1 MKNNLTRS
9 IAVIALVLFGSAC
22 GSRESEETA
31 TTPAAE
37 GTATTAAPTQ
47 TAAPA
52 ADYDLQFIDTIMQH
66 HEMAVQM
73 GQMAAAEASDAKLKE
88 FGRKVAEDQT
98 KDIERLRSWRE
109 QWYGH
114 APKAVNTQLAGGESL
129 NMKMSHSDS
138 ASGHE
143 LDMRLIDMMIPHHQ
157 GAIAMAQE
165 AVARAQHPELKQL
178 AQKTIDKQQKEVADL
193 EAWKKSMAMPSSSAS
208 AGLPSIDSLNVLA
221 VGVQRVDP
229 KKVCMVNERYMA
241 DDQIPVNV
249 GGKTYYGC
257 CAMCKTALAQD
268 ASKRAAID
276 PVSKRKVDKAVAVI
290 GADKKGRVYY
300 FENEENLRAFTP
312 PA

>member
-1 MKNNLTRS
+1 MMNNTTKS
-9 IAVIALVLFGSAC
+9 IALIALVLLGFAC
-22 GSRESEETA
+22 GPRESET
-31 TTPAAE
+31 
-37 GTATTAAPTQ
+37 TATTAAD
-47 TAAPA
+47 TAATTAAPAQTTTPA

-88 FGRKVAEDQT
+88 FGRKVAEDQA

-129 NMKMSHSDS
+129 NMKMSHSDA

-143 LDMRLIDMMIPHHQ
+143 LDMRFIDMMIPHHQ
-157 GAIAMAQE
+157 GAIAMSRE
-165 AVARAQHPELKQL
+165 ALTRAQRPELKQL
-178 AQKTIDKQQKEVADL
+178 AQETIAKQEKEIADL
-193 EAWKKSMAMPSSSAS
+193 QAWKKSMGMPSASAS
-208 AGLPSIDSLNVLA
+208 AGLPSIDPLNVLA
-221 VGVQRVDP
+221 TEVQRVEP

-268 ASKRAAID
+268 ASKRTAID
-276 PVSKRKVDKAVAVI
+276 PVSKRPVDKAVAVI
-290 GADKKGRVYY
+290 GADKRGRVYY
-300 FENEENLRAFTP
+300 FENEANLRAFTP

>member
-1 MKNNLTRS
+1 MLVALLVF
-9 IAVIALVLFGSAC
+9 AVAC
-22 GSRESEETA
+22 GGRERQAEQATETASAATSTIAA
-31 TTPAAE
+31 TTPPPAAE
-37 GTATTAAPTQ
+37 
-47 TAAPA
+47 
-52 ADYDLQFIDTIMQH
+52 YDLQFIDTFMQH

-73 GQMAAAEASDAKLKE
+73 GQMAVAEASDPKLKE
-88 FGRKVAEDQT
+88 FGRKVAEDQA
-98 KDIERLRSWRE
+98 KDIGRLRSWRE

-114 APKAVNTQLAGGESL
+114 APKAVNTHLAGGESL
-129 NMKMSHSDS
+129 NMKMSHGESP
-138 ASGHE
+138 SGHE

-165 AVARAQHPELKQL
+165 AVARAQHPELKRL
-178 AQKTIDKQQKEVADL
+178 AQETIDKQQKEVADL

-208 AGLPSIDSLNVLA
+208 AGVLSTDPLNVLA

-268 ASKRAAID
+268 ASKRTAID
-276 PVSKRKVDKAVAVI
+276 PVSKRPVDKAVAVI

-300 FENEENLRAFTP
+300 FENERNLHAFTP

>member
-1 MKNNLTRS
+1 MNNTTKS
-9 IAVIALVLFGSAC
+9 ISVVALALLVFAC
-22 GSRESEETA
+22 GSPKPESTA
-31 TTPAAE
+31 TAA
-37 GTATTAAPTQ
+37 GDTASTSPAPTQ
-47 TAAPA
+47 AAAPA
-52 ADYDLQFIDTIMQH
+52 AEYDLQFIDTIMQH
-66 HEMAVQM
+66 HDMAVQM
-73 GQMAAAEASDAKLKE
+73 GQMTAAEASDAKLKE
-88 FGRKVAEDQT
+88 LGRKSAEDQT
-98 KDIERLRSWRE
+98 KDVERLRSWRE
-109 QWYGH
+109 QWYGA
-114 APKAVNTQLAGGESL
+114 APRAVNPQLAGGESL

-138 ASGHE
+138 ASSHE

-157 GAIAMAQE
+157 GGVAMARE
-165 AVARAQHPELKQL
+165 AVARAQRPELKQFAQETVTKQEKEL
-178 AQKTIDKQQKEVADL
+178 AELQALKT
-193 EAWKKSMAMPSSSAS
+193 SMPMSSAGAS
-208 AGLPSIDSLNVLA
+208 AGLPSIDPLNVLA

-268 ASKRAAID
+268 ASKRAAVD